1 MGTRVPWRH
10 ATGEVRVFGAAE
22 KGARSER
29 ARQSDLVSRMSEP
42 MPVVRSERPR
52 RSAEEDTV
60 PWTDPYVRNHGTQV
74 RGAGR
79 CAPGAWHE
87 LTILPSA
94 GLVIRGF
101 SSGRVTFDMDG
112 GRTTPVPGVCG
123 RVAVGRGPW

>member
-1 MGTRVPWRH
+1 MGTRVPWGH
-10 ATGEVRVFGAAE
+10 ATGGVRVFGAAE
-22 KGARSER
+22 KGARSQR
-29 ARQSDLVSRMSEP
+29 AGKFDLVSRMSAT
-42 MPVVRSERPR
+42 MPVVRSQRPR

-60 PWTDPYVRNHGTQV
+60 PWTDPYVRNDGTQV

-101 SSGRVTFDMDG
+101 GSGRVTSDTGG
-112 GRTTPVPGVCG
+112 GRTTPMPGVSG
-123 RVAVGRGPW
+123 PVAVRGQR